1 MLSIKNAMLIGELKP
16 LILKYGN
23 NSKIYNIIQE
33 EFIKKG
39 LSGSNAKNLL
49 TGKIA
54 LETLD
59 ITNQKELFL
68 LFSFTDA
75 MKKALSTFDEMSKD
89 TFGMEEEYIKLKLE
103 YYFTPIEIEEFT
115 EFVIEKEEV
124 RKYPYRLRN
133 MLKVGENHYIGIIT
147 SKELAEI
154 DSTND
159 IVYDFATQ
167 RDPKIDI
174 FGMRR
179 INVDTRKIDAIEKSL
194 LAGEYFS
201 DEIKLNVKN
210 DGEDHIEFDS
220 KDGIYGDLIIHSGTI
235 TCFDG
240 YHRKTANSKAQNK
253 NNELQFNW
261 KLGVTNYP
269 EPKARKFMT
278 QINKQKPIK
287 REYVKNIDET
297 KNENTI
303 VNNIINNSNSE
314 FADKIK
320 ESDAELKFSGLT
332 KKSILSLAIEEQ
344 YEEFL
349 NTKIYNIEISN
360 WIVDFTNY
368 LMGLYPNE
376 FLFNVDKT
384 KKVSYINNRNMFIG
398 YIALSRKLY
407 KQDDWKSKTV
417 KIMNSIDFS
426 IENSIWKNI
435 RIDDNILNKTSRK
448 ELYNLFIKEV

>member
-1 MLSIKNAMLIGELKP
+1 VLGIKNAMLINELKP
-16 LILKYGN
+16 LISKYEN
-23 NSKIYNIIQE
+23 NSKVCGIIQKD
-33 EFIKKG
+33 FIKRG
-39 LSGSNAKNLL
+39 LTGSNAKNLF

-75 MKKALSTFDEMSKD
+75 MKKALSTFNEMSKD
-89 TFGMEEEYIKLKLE
+89 TFGLEDEYTKLKLE
-103 YYFTPIEIEEFT
+103 YYFTPLEIEEFS
-115 EFVIEKEEV
+115 EFVIEKEET
-124 RKYPYRLRN
+124 RKYPYRLKN
-133 MLKVGENHYIGIIT
+133 MLKVGENHYIGVIS

-154 DSTND
+154 DATND
-159 IVYDFATQ
+159 IVYDFAVQ
-167 RDPKIDI
+167 RDPRIDI
-174 FGMRR
+174 FGMKR
-179 INVDTRKIDAIEKSL
+179 INVDTRKIDAMEKSL

-210 DGEDHIEFDS
+210 DGEDHIEFES
-220 KDGIYGDLIIHSGTI
+220 KDGIYGDLIIYSGTI

-253 NNELQFNW
+253 NPDLVFNW
-261 KLGVTNYP
+261 KLGITNYP
-269 EPKARKFMT
+269 EPKAKKFMT

-287 REYVKNIDET
+287 NEHIKNIDET
-297 KNENTI
+297 NNENVI

-314 FADKIK
+314 LADKIK

-349 NTKIYNIEISN
+349 NTKIYNIEISD

-368 LMGLYPNE
+368 LMGLYSNE
-376 FLFNVDKT
+376 FLFNVEKT
-384 KKVSYINNRNMFIG
+384 KKISYINHRNMFIG

-407 KQDDWKSKTV
+407 KQEDWKSKTV

-426 IENSIWKNI
+426 IENNVWKDI
-435 RIDDNILNKTSRK
+435 RINDNILNKTSRK
-448 ELYNLFIKEV
+448 ELYKLFKEV